1 MVICAM
7 VAIAPPTAEINDQPA
22 HFAGATAIS
31 YITLPLQLIPKMCGH
46 AISRF
51 IPAYTGC

>member
-7 VAIAPPTAEINDQPA
+7 VAITPSAAEINDGPA

-31 YITLPLQLIPKMCGH
+31 YITLPLQLIPKMCGY
-46 AISRF
+46 AISRL
-51 IPAYTGC
+51 IPACTGC

>member
-51 IPAYTGC
+51 IPACTGC